1 MRIVSLAIALALV
14 SSTVA
19 SAQPGLTP
27 PAPATEQAPSLPRR
41 APKNRDTAFLLSSV
55 GTLVPIGIFV
65 ASIRAEKPSLL
76 LLSTGVAIFTPSAG
90 HWYAERFFT
99 PGMGI
104 RALGV
109 TVSGLALM
117 AAIANDDG
125 SSSGAV
131 KLFYGGLGLV
141 AVGALWDIAT
151 AGSAVDDWN
160 RRNVP
165 AVAPTVMKTGD
176 GYGFGLAGSF

>member
-1 MRIVSLAIALALV
+1 M
-14 SSTVA
+14 TVA
-19 SAQPGLTP
+19 G
-27 PAPATEQAPSLPRR
+27 
-41 APKNRDTAFLLSSV
+41 
-55 GTLVPIGIFV
+55 
-65 ASIRAEKPSLL
+65 L

-141 AVGALWDIAT
+141 TVGAIWDIAT